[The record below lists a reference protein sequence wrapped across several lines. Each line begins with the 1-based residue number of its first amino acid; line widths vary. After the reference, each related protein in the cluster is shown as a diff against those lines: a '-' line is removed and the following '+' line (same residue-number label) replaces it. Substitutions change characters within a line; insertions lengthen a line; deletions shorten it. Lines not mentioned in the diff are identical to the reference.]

1 MSHDVISKRKCVTAI
16 SVTELDLRKKDWRQL
31 PQVLLLPC
39 ESASSSNRGRKD
51 GISDGRNRVGKV
63 KGVKIGDRI
72 GDSDTSD
79 NTITVVRLADLAH
92 QRGVGKTMELLAR
105 LLAANLIPK

>member
-1 MSHDVISKRKCVTAI
+1 M
-16 SVTELDLRKKDWRQL
+16 
-31 PQVLLLPC
+31 
-39 ESASSSNRGRKD
+39 
-51 GISDGRNRVGKV
+51 
-63 KGVKIGDRI
+63 KIGDRI

-79 NTITVVRLADLAH
+79 NTNTVVRLVDLAH

>member
-1 MSHDVISKRKCVTAI
+1 
-16 SVTELDLRKKDWRQL
+16 L

-51 GISDGRNRVGKV
+51 GISDGKYRVGKV

-79 NTITVVRLADLAH
+79 NTNTVVRLADLAH